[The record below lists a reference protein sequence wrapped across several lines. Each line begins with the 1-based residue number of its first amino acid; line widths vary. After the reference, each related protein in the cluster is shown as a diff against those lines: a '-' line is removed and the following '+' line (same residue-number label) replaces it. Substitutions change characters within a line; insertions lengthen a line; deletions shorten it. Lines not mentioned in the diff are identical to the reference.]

1 MTETKR
7 QNEISDYEVLFSYV
21 FLYILLCVL
30 SLSSLVSSNSTTM
43 FQAKEGR
50 INRLIDSIV
59 NARLETEIKVTHWS
73 TRSLA
78 TLLQLSLQIVK
89 SIH

>member
-30 SLSSLVSSNSTTM
+30 SLRSLVSSNSTTM

>member
-59 NARLETEIKVTHWS
+59 NARL
-73 TRSLA
+73 
-78 TLLQLSLQIVK
+78 
-89 SIH
+89 